1 MALKITLKPG
11 ERMIIGNAVI
21 TNGATKTEFVVE
33 SNTPILRQKDIMSA
47 AKADTP
53 ARRIYFCV
61 QLMYVDGN
69 NLVDHHKLY
78 WELVRDF
85 VSAAPSSLGLIDELN
100 ELIVQEK
107 YYQALKIARHLMNF
121 EQEVVRRANQCS
133 ESIPSRGP
141 EDHVRTRNRSTCT
154 HTSCAQTY

>member
-1 MALKITLKPG
+1 MALKITLKPR

-21 TNGATKTEFVVE
+21 TNGPVKAEFVVE
-33 SNTPILRQKDIMSA
+33 SNTPILRQKDILSA
-47 AKADTP
+47 AEADTP

-61 QLMYVDGN
+61 QLMYVDGDN
-69 NLVDHHKLY
+69 MTEHHKLY

-85 VSAAPSSLGLIDELN
+85 ISAAPSSLRLIDELN

-107 YYQALKIARHLMNF
+107 YYQALKTACQLMHY
-121 EQEVVRRANQCS
+121 EQEVIKRANQCS

-141 EDHVRTRNRSTCT
+141 EDHVRSRNRSPRSD
-154 HTSCAQTY
+154 TSCAQTH